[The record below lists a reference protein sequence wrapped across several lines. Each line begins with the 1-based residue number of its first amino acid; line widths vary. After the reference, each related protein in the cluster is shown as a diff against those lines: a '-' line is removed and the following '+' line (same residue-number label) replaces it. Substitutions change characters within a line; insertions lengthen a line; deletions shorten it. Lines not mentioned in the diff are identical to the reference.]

1 MIVLLWGNGH
11 WDFFIDMLT
20 FKLKFSFS
28 SPTPQVYYKAVRDIE
43 AGEELLVYMKDG
55 IFPEGSMAPNLQGKI
70 NARH

>member
-1 MIVLLWGNGH
+1 MSTYINSS
-11 WDFFIDMLT
+11 IK
-20 FKLKFSFS
+20 FKPVQLSLS
-28 SPTPQVYYKAVRDIE
+28 LQIYYKAVRDIE

>member
-1 MIVLLWGNGH
+1 MSTCINS
-11 WDFFIDMLT
+11 FIKSKPLQ
-20 FKLKFSFS
+20 LSLS
-28 SPTPQVYYKAVRDIE
+28 LQIYYKAVRDIE

>member
-1 MIVLLWGNGH
+1 MWRT
-11 WDFFIDMLT
+11 D
-20 FKLKFSFS
+20 LKFECLFLSL
-28 SPTPQVYYKAVRDIE
+28 QIYYKAVRDIE

>member
-1 MIVLLWGNGH
+1 MSVQLSL
-11 WDFFIDMLT
+11 
-20 FKLKFSFS
+20 
-28 SPTPQVYYKAVRDIE
+28 SPQIYYKAVRDIE

>member
-1 MIVLLWGNGH
+1 MK
-11 WDFFIDMLT
+11 
-20 FKLKFSFS
+20 FKPLQLSLS
-28 SPTPQVYYKAVRDIE
+28 LQIYYKAVRDIE

>member
-1 MIVLLWGNGH
+1 MCEGPECKIPSWQLVKGSL
-11 WDFFIDMLT
+11 
-20 FKLKFSFS
+20 
-28 SPTPQVYYKAVRDIE
+28 SPFLPPQIYYKAVRDIE

>member
-1 MIVLLWGNGH
+1 MSTCINS
-11 WDFFIDMLT
+11 FIK
-20 FKLKFSFS
+20 FKPLQLSLS
-28 SPTPQVYYKAVRDIE
+28 LQIYYKAVRDIE

>member
-1 MIVLLWGNGH
+1 M
-11 WDFFIDMLT
+11 
-20 FKLKFSFS
+20 KLKSLQLS
-28 SPTPQVYYKAVRDIE
+28 VPPQIYYKAVRDIE

>member
-1 MIVLLWGNGH
+1 MCESLECKIPSWPLVKCRL
-11 WDFFIDMLT
+11 
-20 FKLKFSFS
+20 
-28 SPTPQVYYKAVRDIE
+28 SPIFLPSQIYYKAVRDLE